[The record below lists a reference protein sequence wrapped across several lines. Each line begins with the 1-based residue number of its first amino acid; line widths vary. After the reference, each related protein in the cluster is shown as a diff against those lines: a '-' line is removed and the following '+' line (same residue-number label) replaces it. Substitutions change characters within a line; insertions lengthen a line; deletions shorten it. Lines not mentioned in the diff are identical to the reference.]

1 MNDTFH
7 IANRFRGYLPVI
19 VDVETGGFNHQT
31 DALLEVAA
39 VMFDP
44 QDDGTL
50 LRGSTTRHHVKPFPG
65 ANLEPASLAVNKIDP
80 DHPLRL
86 AIEEKEA
93 LNDIFKKIHEAMH
106 ELSCKRAILVGHNA
120 AFDLNFINEA
130 AKRCSLKR
138 NPFHPFSCFDT
149 ATLCGITY
157 GHTVLARAVE
167 LAGFEWDADQ
177 AHGAAYDAEKTAD
190 IFCDVV
196 NRFNPIFHKN
206 KS

>member
-1 MNDTFH
+1 MNNTFH

-39 VMFDP
+39 VMIDP

-106 ELSCKRAILVGHNA
+106 
-120 AFDLNFINEA
+120 
-130 AKRCSLKR
+130 
-138 NPFHPFSCFDT
+138 
-149 ATLCGITY
+149 
-157 GHTVLARAVE
+157 
-167 LAGFEWDADQ
+167 
-177 AHGAAYDAEKTAD
+177 
-190 IFCDVV
+190 
-196 NRFNPIFHKN
+196 
-206 KS
+206 